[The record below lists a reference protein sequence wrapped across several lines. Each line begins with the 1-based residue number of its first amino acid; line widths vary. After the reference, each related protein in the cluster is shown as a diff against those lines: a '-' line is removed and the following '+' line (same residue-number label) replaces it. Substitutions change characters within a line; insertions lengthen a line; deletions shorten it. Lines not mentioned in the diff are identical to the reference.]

1 MSIPDSEIT
10 AFYDKLK
17 KVLPIKNGNNDGLLK
32 FLNRGPGYVPQPPH
46 SDAQGSPIYAETL
59 NKMSEYL
66 LKFQTELDIYY
77 GAGPCLYMGKYNDI
91 TVYTDLSLS
100 VQSDSVSTSINQA
113 KTYFQ
118 NPFQL
123 VKDFGNNTWDY
134 SDIIPLSTGQL
145 ATRSSYQGLES
156 TICST
161 LNNRFLGWEAENVSL
176 VIPQA
181 SPSVPIQEWYNT
193 FFNGLND
200 WADGNLELWRIGGL
214 DVKTKYKIRTG
225 TYTVNTTETWTA
237 SLVAINSVYDS
248 STGTYLSANAPIVY
262 QTGGTV
268 SASFT
273 AGSVVDESNWQTY
286 NDNSPY
292 TYSSP
297 VNSVSDLYRGND
309 VLRAYNLEIPKESS
323 CSFNAYQEG
332 KDRLVQQTKLCY
344 SSIGYTPCLNYFITG
359 LSSASECMYWKRR
372 CWIPETTSWPSSASG
387 IYICYDL
394 APGGYSAINPTHYF
408 NEIQGQTLTDQM
420 TDTFAVYQKAVSMKF
435 TNPYKYPIEVQI
447 RVQKLLGEENQGLYT
462 NKVYFDS
469 SAKDSLDWTA
479 GVQATYATPE
489 ARSLSGGAEGVG
501 LVSPLLY
508 DSNSILTGTCGRQR
522 EVYQNN
528 SNYGQTWETV
538 SSGWTGFSDITGG
551 SESVKSSYVNT
562 LRNSAY
568 VVDEIDVDL
577 EPGEEYILEKDYAP
591 LWTGSTNY
599 NPFQTFLTYTYE
611 MFPGNERTNI
621 PLERFENSVTYEV
634 TYCWRPK
641 PEEEPEEE
649 SE

>member
-32 FLNRGPGYVPQPPH
+32 FLNRGASYVPQPPH
-46 SDAQGSPIYAETL
+46 SDAHGSPIYAETL

-66 LKFQTELDIYY
+66 LRFQTELGYWY
-77 GAGPCLYMGKYNDI
+77 LGGPCMNMPKYSSI
-91 TVYTDLSLS
+91 TVYTDNGLT
-100 VQSDSVSTSINQA
+100 VAENSVSTSINQA

-118 NPFQL
+118 NPFSL
-123 VKDFGNNTWDY
+123 TDGIYGSGDT
-134 SDIIPLSTGQL
+134 IPLSTGQL

-161 LNNRFLGWEAENVSL
+161 LNNRFLGWDAENVSL

-181 SPSVPIQEWYNT
+181 TPSVPIQEWYNT
-193 FFNGLND
+193 FFNGLNS

-237 SLVAINSVYDS
+237 SLVVIKSVYDS
-248 STGTYLSANAPIVY
+248 GSNTYLSANSPVVY

-273 AGSVVDESNWQTY
+273 AGSVVDESNWKTY
-286 NDNSPY
+286 DDNSPY

-309 VLRAYNLEIPKESS
+309 VLRAYNLDIPKESS
-323 CSFNAYQEG
+323 CSFNTYQEG
-332 KDRLVQQTKLCY
+332 KDRLVQETKLCY
-344 SSIGYTPCLNYFITG
+344 SSMGYTPCLNYFITG
-359 LSSASECMYWKRR
+359 LSSASECMQWKRR

-387 IYICYDL
+387 IYICYEL
-394 APGGYSAINPTHYF
+394 ATGGYSAINPTHYF

-420 TDTFAVYQKAVSMKF
+420 TDTFTVYQKAVSMKF
-435 TNPYKYPIEVQI
+435 INPYNYPIEVQI
-447 RVQKLLGEENQGLYT
+447 RVQKLLGGEERFNLYT
-462 NKVYFDS
+462 NKVEFDS

-489 ARSLSGGAEGVG
+489 ARSLSGGSEGVG

-508 DSNSILTGTCGRQR
+508 DSNSILTGTCERQR
-522 EVYQNN
+522 EFYQNN
-528 SNYGQTWETV
+528 SYYGQTLETV
-538 SSGWTGFSDITGG
+538 SSGWTGFLDITGG
-551 SESVKSSYVNT
+551 SESVKASYVNT

-568 VVDEIDVDL
+568 VVDEIDIEL

-591 LWTGSTNY
+591 LWTGSVNY
-599 NPFQTFLTYTYE
+599 NPFQTFMSYNYE
-611 MFPGNERTNI
+611 MFPGNERVNI